1 MDIAAEVAEAKL
13 REVVQAEEWAMFHG
27 DSTIAN
33 STGATSFDGLDK
45 QIVTNVID
53 MAGASLTFTGTSAKQ
68 IDRLVKL
75 SRLQGGQPSHLF
87 MSFGMQSQINQGVG
101 PQARYVVDNGTTVT
115 AGIHAANYQ
124 SPMGMLSMVGDYFI
138 NPSIPYPY
146 NTAGSSGSEG
156 ALASSIYLIQA
167 SELEMVDLMPVGR
180 TELAKIADTIRFYIS
195 EYSVMALKAEPFF
208 GMAKNVS
215 DPFS

>member
-167 SELEMVDLMPVGR
+167 SELEMVDLIETMRHASVR
-180 TELAKIADTIRFYIS
+180 VHENLANSVELSAVRQYRAKT
-195 EYSVMALKAEPFF
+195 L
-208 GMAKNVS
+208 N
-215 DPFS
+215 